1 MRRALK
7 ITGIG
12 CGGLVALIVV
22 IAVIA
27 AAVGHKSSP
36 KKGAAAKTTTP
47 TVTTPSIPK
56 SVQEA
61 RAYISNHG
69 PDINRVQANVLN
81 VEIAIGEAVKSSTQA
96 NVNQL
101 AEQAQTAH
109 DNIDNIRDD
118 FATDS
123 SDPGEL
129 GNAELNAFSGAND
142 LKNAMGAL
150 VAYTGD
156 PNAATLA
163 GFTTQFRRAKAEWNS
178 GMRVIYRDARR
189 KHPPTV

>member
-1 MRRALK
+1 MISSA
-7 ITGIG
+7 TGG
-12 CGGLVALIVV
+12 SSKKQAG
-22 IAVIA
+22 
-27 AAVGHKSSP
+27 SSP
-36 KKGAAAKTTTP
+36 
-47 TVTTPSIPK
+47 TTPSATTTAAQTTTSTQATTPAARTVPK
-56 SVQEA
+56 AEQEA

-69 PDINRVQANVLN
+69 PDINRVQANVL
-81 VEIAIGEAVKSSTQA
+81 VAELAVAAVVKSRTQA

-101 AEQAQTAH
+101 AQEAQTAH

-150 VAYTGD
+150 VAYTGN

-163 GFTTQFRRAKAEWNS
+163 QFTTQFSRAKAEWNS
-178 GMRVIYRDARR
+178 GMRVIYRLSHRSFP
-189 KHPPTV
+189 KHSPTV